1 MLGTVPE
8 MRGNIR
14 TLFAVGGALIKPQV
28 GLPDTVSLVD
38 IAPTMAAIL
47 GIREPAT
54 ADGLALT
61 EILYEK
67 ELVGISD

>member
-1 MLGTVPE
+1 
-8 MRGNIR
+8 
-14 TLFAVGGALIKPQV
+14 
-28 GLPDTVSLVD
+28 
-38 IAPTMAAIL
+38 MAAIL